1 MSSTYVLYLYTP
13 SLAAAV
19 AAIVVFALL
28 TVAHGYRLI
37 TTRMWFT
44 IPFVVGGLFE
54 TVGYVGRALGHN
66 NKQSKTAYIMQS
78 LLILVAP
85 ALFAA
90 TIYMTLGRLI
100 RAVRGESLSLIRVTW
115 LTKIFVCGDV
125 LSFFIQGGGGGIMAS
140 DSTKVKLGENIILG
154 GLFFQILIF
163 GFFLVAAV
171 VFHMRMR
178 ACVTHQA
185 SDPALK
191 WEQML
196 LVLYTVSAIIMTRNV
211 VRVVEYIGGREGP
224 LLRVEWPIY
233 AFDAVLMA
241 ATMLVFWVGYP
252 TMIRLKVVDPEG
264 RTELHSVPKVDMQ
277 GAMEDRY
284 SKLRH

>member
-1 MSSTYVLYLYTP
+1 
-13 SLAAAV
+13 
-19 AAIVVFALL
+19 
-28 TVAHGYRLI
+28 
-37 TTRMWFT
+37 
-44 IPFVVGGLFE
+44 
-54 TVGYVGRALGHN
+54 
-66 NKQSKTAYIMQS
+66 
-78 LLILVAP
+78 
-85 ALFAA
+85 
-90 TIYMTLGRLI
+90 
-100 RAVRGESLSLIRVTW
+100 
-115 LTKIFVCGDV
+115 
-125 LSFFIQGGGGGIMAS
+125 
-140 DSTKVKLGENIILG
+140 
-154 GLFFQILIF
+154 
-163 GFFLVAAV
+163 
-171 VFHMRMR
+171 MRMR